1 MVAAENEA
9 SAAESN
15 ARYFYLVLVN
25 FCLTNWMPRVI
36 YGYARSARRSP
47 RPLSPEVHPALLAL
61 HHATLPIGG

>member
-36 YGYARSARRSP
+36 YGYARSARRPSIHCYCLKF
-47 RPLSPEVHPALLAL
+47 RLYMR
-61 HHATLPIGG
+61 